1 MDSSDRDLHI
11 ICERDVGLFSLIQQV
26 VANISWALA
35 AGRTPIVYFSRRCVY
50 FAPGGYNGGD
60 SVWEYYFEPLLA
72 DFPVVSIPLPV
83 RQAIDRDFMFGA
95 KIFRSFDNNI
105 IASSQFGHHRRLKGK
120 TLSIPWGW
128 RDPDL
133 PLRKITAELIHQ
145 YVRPHRSICDK
156 VEAFYLHHMKG
167 RNVFGIHARGTDVV
181 SDVETHGRRRGS
193 LVLDNYLLEIRKL
206 VARVP
211 DAALFVATDDQN
223 TVDRLFENFGE
234 RIITYDSIRHIGGDP
249 AGLGPT
255 GHQMP
260 AYIADNPEKAA
271 QNGEEAVI
279 EYLLLCRC
287 QHLVHNGGGL
297 ARTVLL
303 AKPELTHT
311 NVHLMHTSL
320 ASRCGIELNQ
330 FGKRMWRKL
339 RRLPDKP
346 RRIAA
351 KRAEKRARQSGR

>member
-26 VANISWALA
+26 VANISCALA

-260 AYIADNPEKAA
+260 AYIADNPEES
-271 QNGEEAVI
+271 G
-279 EYLLLCRC
+279 
-287 QHLVHNGGGL
+287 
-297 ARTVLL
+297 
-303 AKPELTHT
+303 
-311 NVHLMHTSL
+311 
-320 ASRCGIELNQ
+320 
-330 FGKRMWRKL
+330 
-339 RRLPDKP
+339 
-346 RRIAA
+346 
-351 KRAEKRARQSGR
+351 AER